1 MTNPP
6 ISLNASARTN
16 EHDYL
21 AWIEQPL
28 PDVQKNEV
36 ALDSGSLA
44 KFKEIVTFASQ
55 YWGGL
60 SALVMVAVFI
70 VALILLVTNDALYTW
85 AREYVIRTDA
95 ALSAGAWL
103 SFGKRILAVLA
114 VLAVVGLA
122 YQVLLRYTKIG
133 AERIHAWGLS
143 FLVLLLATINVKLG
157 VEFIEWSGVFWEDVK
172 NKNVVAFI
180 PGLLWFAKLAF
191 ASILVSIYRI
201 FFSQLLQIRWRTWL
215 TEQFSERYFSQ
226 NRFYHLEQIHGQ
238 DNPDQR
244 IAEDLNR
251 LTDMAISLFF
261 GFYLA
266 LLSVYEYSKA
276 MLKLSGDLDTTI
288 FGRAVHIPDY
298 MFWAVIFYTLIGSF
312 AIHFIGRRLVKI
324 NVLRERYNA
333 DFRYHLIRAREY
345 AEGISFLQGDA
356 HHLRGA
362 RHFFTIIRANWY
374 HYMHRIKAL
383 GFSQTIYAQLGIIF
397 PVIVAVP
404 RYFSGQITFGAIM
417 QVLRAFGELR
427 EALSWFID
435 NYGTWAELRG
445 SSTRIFNLNHD
456 LNRVDQLHAQSGLQV
471 AVNNV
476 GGVALTHATL
486 SRPQITDNGAFTQK
500 SQVLDLDWQI
510 SQGERWLVT
519 GASGSGKSTIL
530 RAIAALWPFGQ
541 GHIDVPSKGKM
552 LFLPQR
558 PYMPIGSLRE
568 ALSYPD
574 APTRYNDAAY
584 ETALEMAQLPQ
595 LKNRLDEHNNW
606 AWLLSGGEQQ
616 RLSFARL
623 FLQRPQYVFLDE
635 ATSALD
641 EANEKALYQTML
653 SFLPDITLVSVS
665 HHPQLTQFHQKRLH
679 LEAQSADAAGGFK
692 PIQSVI

>member
-1 MTNPP
+1 MTTTKKIHNA
-6 ISLNASARTN
+6 LNTDD
-16 EHDYL
+16 EL

-28 PDVQKNEV
+28 PDVRQNET

-44 KFKEIVTFASQ
+44 KFKDILRFASQ
-55 YWGGL
+55 YWGGVG
-60 SALVMVAVFI
+60 ALLIAML
-70 VALILLVTNDALYTW
+70 LILVLILVVTNDALYNW
-85 AREYVIRTDA
+85 VREYVIRTDA
-95 ALSAGAWL
+95 ALSAGAWA
-103 SFGKRILAVLA
+103 SFAKRIFAVLA
-114 VLAVVGLA
+114 VLAAGVVM
-122 YQVLLRYTKIG
+122 YQGLLRYTKIG

-143 FLVLLLATINVKLG
+143 FLVLLLATINVKIG
-157 VEFIEWSGVFWEDVK
+157 VELIDWSGVFWEDVK
-172 NKNVVAFI
+172 NKNVAAFI
-180 PGLLWFAKLAF
+180 PGLVWFAKLAF
-191 ASILVSIYRI
+191 AGILVGVYRI

-215 TEQFSERYFSQ
+215 TEQFSERYFSH

-251 LTDMAISLFF
+251 LTDMAIGLFF

-266 LLSVYEYSKA
+266 SLSVYEYSKA
-276 MLKLSGDLDTTI
+276 MLKLSGDLDTTV
-288 FGRAVHIPDY
+288 FGHAIHIPDY
-298 MFWAVIFYTLIGSF
+298 MFWAVIVYTLIGSV

-383 GFSQTIYAQLGIIF
+383 GFSQTIYAQVGIIF

-427 EALSWFID
+427 ESLSWFID
-435 NYGTWAELRG
+435 NYSTWAELRG
-445 SSTRIFNLNHD
+445 SSTRIFNLDKD
-456 LNRVDQLHAQSGLQV
+456 LNRVDQLHAQSNLHV

-486 SRPQITDNGAFTQK
+486 ARPQKTEDGRL
-500 SQVLDLDWQI
+500 SELPQVVDLDWQI
-510 SQGERWLVT
+510 TQGERWLVT

-530 RAIAALWPFGQ
+530 RAVAHLWPFGQ

-552 LFLPQR
+552 LFLPQK

-574 APTRYNDAAY
+574 APERFNEAAY
-584 ETALEMAQLPQ
+584 ETALEMAQLSH
-595 LKNRLDEHNNW
+595 LKTRLDEHNNW
-606 AWLLSGGEQQ
+606 SWLLSGGEQQ

-641 EANEKALYQTML
+641 EENEKTLYQTML
-653 SFLPDITLVSVS
+653 AFLPDMTLVSVS
-665 HHPQLTQFHQKRLH
+665 HHPQLTQFHHKRLH
-679 LEAQSADAAGGFK
+679 LEQDGAGSFK